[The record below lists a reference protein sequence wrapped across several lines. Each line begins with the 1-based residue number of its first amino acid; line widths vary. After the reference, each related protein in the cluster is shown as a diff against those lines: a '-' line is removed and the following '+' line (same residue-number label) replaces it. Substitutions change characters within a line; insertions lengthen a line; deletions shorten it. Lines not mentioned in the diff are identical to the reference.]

1 MRQLSPNEGKGTSKV
16 SEGLGGSIH
25 NQQRVG
31 CAHLKNPRVP
41 VAGVPALSTNMRVM
55 LLL

>member
-31 CAHLKNPRVP
+31 CVHLKSPWVP
-41 VAGVPALSTNMRVM
+41 VPGVPPLSINMRVM